1 MGETGRGRRC
11 GIVEI
16 TLSDEECMPERVIYV
31 TEFDMDRLRKLL
43 QGTRLWSSRDRQYL
57 ERLEEELDGAQVVPS
72 EEIPRDVVTMNS
84 RVKVKDL
91 DSGKEIVLTL
101 VFPSDADLEQGRV
114 SIVAP
119 IGTALL
125 GYQVGDTVE
134 WTVPARVRRLKI
146 VEVLYQPEAAGDY
159 HL

>member
-1 MGETGRGRRC
+1 
-11 GIVEI
+11 
-16 TLSDEECMPERVIYV
+16 MPERVIYV

-43 QGTRLWSSRDRQYL
+43 QGTRLWSSRDRQYQ
-57 ERLEEELDGAQVVPS
+57 ERLEEELDGAQVMPS
-72 EEIPRDVVTMNS
+72 DEIPRDVVTMNS

-134 WTVPARVRRLKI
+134 WTVPARVRRLKV